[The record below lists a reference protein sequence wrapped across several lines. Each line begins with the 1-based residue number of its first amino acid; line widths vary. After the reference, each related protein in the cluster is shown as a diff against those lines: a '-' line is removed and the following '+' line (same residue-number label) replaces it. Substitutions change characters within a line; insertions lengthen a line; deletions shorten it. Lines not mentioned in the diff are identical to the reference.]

1 MTVPSPVR
9 FLAAV
14 SLMAAATGVACR
26 PPAEVSEVPGAAE
39 ISITTTSDEAREAF
53 IAGRDLNERLRRTD
67 AHEFFGRAIALD
79 PNFAWAHLLAGFTG
93 STNQEFFDSLALAVG
108 LVDRVSAGERLLI
121 LATQAGVDGKP
132 EEQRDLLL
140 RLVEQYPADKR
151 AHNGLGGFH
160 FVRQEYQEAIVHYQ
174 HALEIDPEYSP
185 PYNQMGYAHRFL
197 GDFEAAEA
205 AFRRYIELIP
215 DDPNPYDSYAELLMK
230 TGRFEES
237 IDNYRRA
244 LEADEN
250 FIASYAGI
258 AHNQAFLGRGEAARE
273 TLTTLRG
280 KARNVGE
287 ERAALFWTVV
297 TYVHERDY
305 LSALAACGEMRALA
319 EDGGDWASVSGDLNL
334 TGDLLLEAGR
344 FDEAAEPYEQSVA
357 AIDKAEVR
365 DEVRQRVRRN
375 ILYDRARL
383 LLARGEHDGARAVAA
398 EYAAAVSARGIP
410 FEVRQ
415 HHEIQGRL
423 ALAAEDG
430 AGAVTHLEQANQQDP
445 RVLLLLAEAY
455 RDQGQTEAAL
465 EFATRAAD
473 YNGLGINYAYARLS
487 AQELREALSS
497 PAG

>member
-1 MTVPSPVR
+1 MRVANPLR
-9 FLAAV
+9 FIAV
-14 SLMAAATGVACR
+14 ISLMAAATGIACR
-26 PPAEVSEVPGAAE
+26 GPAEEPAAPEAAE
-39 ISITTTSDEAREAF
+39 IPITTASDEARQAF
-53 IAGRDLNERLRRTD
+53 VEGRDLNERLRGTD
-67 AHEFFGRAIALD
+67 AHGFFRRAVELD
-79 PNFAWAHLLAGFTG
+79 PDFAWAHLLAGFTG
-93 STNQEFFDSLALAVG
+93 STNQEFFDSLARAVE
-108 LVDRVSAGERLLI
+108 LVDRVSEGERLLI

-132 EEQRDLLL
+132 EEQRNFLTQ
-140 RLVEQYPADKR
+140 LVERYPADKR
-151 AHNGLGGFH
+151 AHNALGGFH
-160 FVRQEYQEAIVHYQ
+160 FGRQEYEEAIVHYQ

-197 GDFEAAEA
+197 GDFGAAEA

-215 DDPNPYDSYAELLMK
+215 DDANPYDSYAELLMK

-250 FIASYAGI
+250 FIASYAGL
-258 AHNQAFLGRGEAARE
+258 AHNQSFLGRGEAARA
-273 TLTTLRG
+273 TLATLRG

-297 TYVHERDY
+297 TYVHEQDY
-305 LSALAACGEMRALA
+305 DSALATCGEMRSLA
-319 EDGGDWASVSGDLNL
+319 EDGGDWAAVSGDRNL

-344 FDEAAEPYEQSVA
+344 FDEAAELYEQSVA
-357 AIDKAEVR
+357 AIDKADVR

-383 LLARGEHDGARAVAA
+383 LLARGELDSARAVAA
-398 EYAAAVSARGIP
+398 DYGAAVSAPGIP

-423 ALAAEDG
+423 ALAAGEAG
-430 AGAVTHLEQANQQDP
+430 AAVTHLEQANQQDP

-455 RDQGQTEAAL
+455 RAQDLTDLAR
-465 EFATRAAD
+465 EFAARAAD
-473 YNGLGINYAYARLS
+473 YNGLGINYAYARLP
-487 AQELREALSS
+487 AHELREAL
-497 PAG
+497 